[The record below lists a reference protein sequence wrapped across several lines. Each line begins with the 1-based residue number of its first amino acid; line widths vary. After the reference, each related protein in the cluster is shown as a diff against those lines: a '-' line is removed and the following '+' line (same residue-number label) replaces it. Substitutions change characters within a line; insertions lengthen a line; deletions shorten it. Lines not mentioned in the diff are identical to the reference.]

1 MRSVGAPSPTEK
13 EGNVLE
19 KKRIAVVGFG
29 HVGCG
34 AVEAL
39 EVAPDLELAGVVLQD
54 EGEIRRACC
63 SLGSVPVVRHL
74 AELEK
79 VDAALLAV
87 PSRCVPK
94 LAPPILETGV
104 ATVDCYDIHG
114 DPLMTLRATLD
125 PIARE
130 HGTAAVI
137 SAGWDPGTDSV
148 VRTLLEALVPRGIT
162 YTNFGP
168 GMSMGHT
175 VVVKG
180 FEGVEDALSLTIP
193 KGCGLHKR
201 YVYLKTRRGTD
212 FDALVARISQDPYF
226 AHDEVHFFPC
236 EDVQALVDT
245 GHAVHLERR
254 GSAGKTHNQKVDFLM
269 SVTNPAAT
277 GQVLVSAARAVLR
290 QRPGAYTL
298 PEIPPVDF
306 LPGDR
311 ESLLHRLI

>member
-1 MRSVGAPSPTEK
+1 MEK
-13 EGNVLE
+13 R
-19 KKRIAVVGFG
+19 RIAVVGFG

-87 PSRCVPK
+87 PSRCVPE
-94 LAPPILETGV
+94 LAPPILEKGI

-114 DPLMTLRATLD
+114 ESLMQLRSDLD
-125 PIARE
+125 RIAKE
-130 HGTAAVI
+130 HHTVAVL

-148 VRTLLEALVPRGIT
+148 VRTLMEILLPRGIT

-201 YVYLKTRRGTD
+201 YVYLQIRPGTD
-212 FDALVARISQDPYF
+212 FDALTKRISQDPYF
-226 AHDEVHFFPC
+226 AHDEVHYFPC
-236 EDVQALVDT
+236 DDVQSLVDT
-245 GHAVHLERR
+245 GHGVHMERR
-254 GSAGKTHNQKVDFLM
+254 GSAGKTHNQKVDFRM

-277 GQVLVSAARAVLR
+277 AQVLVSSARAALR

-298 PEIPPVDF
+298 PEIPPLDF

-311 ESLLHRLI
+311 EALIRRLL